1 MYHKNIEPHLNLNY
15 KQMGDNTDARFFSFM
30 RRKKKT
36 ICLQNYHPLNVIV
49 SLYYVVFFGA
59 IFI

>member
-1 MYHKNIEPHLNLNY
+1 
-15 KQMGDNTDARFFSFM
+15 MGDNTDARFFSFM
-30 RRKKKT
+30 TRKKET

-49 SLYYVVFFGA
+49 SLYYVVFFGV